1 MDKILIKRGSII
13 LGLIL
18 IILGLTYACSLII
31 ERDNNPRLSNPNGTF
46 VSVEGV
52 TITNQEWF
60 DEAKAADGLNQL
72 LNMIDETLLAAE
84 MAAITQDEIDET
96 VLRLTFGT
104 TDLDEIN
111 RLSEVERANRERD
124 YLDLIVISGFDPED
138 RQSVERFIRLTSAR
152 EDKAKELIS
161 ARLIEAAG
169 VSQLK
174 DLPAFGEFYEASEKG
189 SLQAIV
195 LRFRSL
201 NELNGVLRLNNLVLG
216 FEGGMG
222 KYVGETPIAD
232 VPTTGFNED
241 NTRKLSDTEVLQYYL
256 LMDSYLNPFLSP
268 IPSSVSRS
276 DLAALEVERLQY
288 TFSDMLEVGRPEMTT
303 LANLLFTTLRA
314 SEVPYSTSA
323 RTVGSERVLAFVFD
337 HTEALALENLEVGSS
352 FEEAFLDAQ
361 INREGAVQN
370 ELARFRETLGLEI
383 HDQDIASSY
392 LQTRQIDA
400 FSENR
405 DRSLIA
411 SLNDFTISVDDFFS
425 YLNRRIGALYSL
437 DLIRN
442 ELLLQSD
449 YFEALYGR
457 NRDLFRNNSEA
468 MVAFR
473 DQIRQDKLAFS
484 NGLYAQFGFSP
495 DRFTWE
501 EFLRAGYGLNSE
513 YEYLLT
519 LALTDVRRAFVN
531 ERLSFEMATPYIN
544 ENKENYLSLDVK
556 QLLLFVD
563 MDQNYTPDNF
573 DDYVD
578 SLSVADKA
586 RVERT
591 IAQFEDLVTEAID
604 SGLTLEDILTAFNNG
619 LRSEDPE
626 SPDYSDWAQFKNQ
639 GFYII
644 FENLSAENSL
654 NLERSR
660 SFVRPFLDGL
670 IDFYQRYQLPENID
684 EDSLLNDRVIRT
696 QFGLHMIL
704 GEPGPNFE
712 RPTHV
717 LTASDI
723 DDYINFLSDV
733 GNNFQSQEALT
744 AALNAEFG
752 EDVVRAIT
760 AFYSPFYDRAL
771 GNTHFNALLID
782 EIVNDVA
789 FTIDADYHSNVLRT
803 LGDIFLR
810 RSFPVLLSELE

>member
-31 ERDNNPRLSNPNGTF
+31 ERDNNPRLTDPNGTF
-46 VSVEGV
+46 VSVNGIS
-52 TITNQEWF
+52 ITNQEWF
-60 DEAKAADGLNQL
+60 DEAKAADGFSQL
-72 LNMIDETLLAAE
+72 LNMIDERLLATE
-84 MAAITQDEIDET
+84 INAITQDEIDET
-96 VLRLTFGT
+96 VLRLTYGT
-104 TDLDEIN
+104 SDLDEIE
-111 RLSEVERANRERD
+111 RLSEIERANLEKD
-124 YLDLIVISGFDPED
+124 YLDLIVISGFDPDD

-152 EDKAKELIS
+152 ETKAKELIRD
-161 ARLIEAAG
+161 RLIDAAG
-169 VSQLK
+169 VDELI
-174 DLPAFGEFYEASEKG
+174 DLPALRDFYAATEKG
-189 SLQAIV
+189 SLQAVV

-201 NELNGVLRLNNLVLG
+201 NELNGILRLNNLVLN

-222 KYVGETPIAD
+222 KYFGETPIED
-232 VPTTGFNED
+232 VPTTGFDEN
-241 NTRKLSDTEVLQYYL
+241 NTRKLTDDEVLAYYL
-256 LMDSYLNPFLSP
+256 LMDKTINPFLGSL
-268 IPSSVSRS
+268 PSDATPSE
-276 DLAALEVERLQY
+276 LAALGIDRLNY
-288 TFSDMLEVGRPEMTT
+288 TFSDMLDERRSEMTT
-303 LANLLFTTLRA
+303 LANLLFDTLRA

-323 RTVGSERVLAFVFD
+323 RTVGSERVLAYIFENTPALTLD
-337 HTEALALENLEVGSS
+337 ELTSTEDIEN
-352 FEEAFLDAQ
+352 AFLETQ
-361 INREGAVQN
+361 INREGAIQN
-370 ELARFRETLGLEI
+370 ELARYRQSLGLQI
-383 HDQDIASSY
+383 HDQELASNY
-392 LQTRQIDA
+392 LQTRNIDA
-400 FSENR
+400 YSENR
-405 DRSLIA
+405 DRSIVA
-411 SLNDFTISVDDFFS
+411 SLDDFTISMDDFFE
-425 YLNRRIGALYSL
+425 YLSRRVGALYSL

-442 ELLLQSD
+442 QLLLESD

-457 NRDLFRNNSEA
+457 NRDLFRNNSEP

-513 YEYLLT
+513 FDYLLT
-519 LALTDVRRAFVN
+519 LSLTDVRRAFVN
-531 ERLSFEMATPYIN
+531 DRLSFEMAEPYIN
-544 ENKENYLSLDVK
+544 EYKDNYLSLEVR
-556 QLLLFVD
+556 QLLLLVD
-563 MDQNYTPDNF
+563 MDQNFAPDNF
-573 DDYVD
+573 DDYYD
-578 SLSVADKA
+578 SLSPSEQANI
-586 RVERT
+586 ERLV
-591 IAQFEDLVTEAID
+591 AQFENLVAEEVD
-604 SGLTLEDILTAFNNG
+604 GGSTLQEILTAFNNG
-619 LRSEDPE
+619 LRGEDPE
-626 SPDYSDWAQFKNQ
+626 ESDYSKWAQFKNQ
-639 GFYII
+639 GFYLT

-704 GEPGPNFE
+704 GEPSPNFE

-782 EIVNDVA
+782 EIVNDVN